1 MLKTFL
7 TASVISLG
15 TVLAVPVHAL
25 SYTWSFT
32 PTFGPMGVNPY
43 VVSGTIDGLQIGSND
58 GTGIIA
64 IVTNTPTGDLEGT
77 TFDIFNGTL
86 TGGDAFTVDGSGN
99 VTLADVFYTNASGD
113 FLIFGGFGGFEPQL
127 NNSIF
132 NPTWG
137 TPTSSTSFTPI
148 TPVPFEFS
156 PALGVGVLGSLWAAN
171 KLRKHLTKK

>member
-77 TFDIFNGTL
+77 TFDIFDSAGS
-86 TGGDAFTVDGSGN
+86 GGDAFTVDGSGN
-99 VTLADVFYTNASGD
+99 VTLADARYRSASND
-113 FLIFGGFGGFEPQL
+113 FLFFGDGDFGGFVPQL
-127 NNSIF
+127 SNWLTIS
-132 NPTWG
+132 
-137 TPTSSTSFTPI
+137 SSTSFTPI

>member
-43 VVSGTIDGLQIGSND
+43 VVSGTIDGLQIGSNN
-58 GTGIIA
+58 GAGIIA
-64 IVTNTPTGDLEGT
+64 IVTNTPTGFLEGT
-77 TFDIFNGTL
+77 TFAIFDSTNL
-86 TGGDAFTVDGSGN
+86 GGDAFTVDGSGN
-99 VTLADVFYTNASGD
+99 VTLADALYRSASND
-113 FLIFGGFGGFEPQL
+113 FLFLGGFGGYIPELGFTANWNAP
-127 NNSIF
+127 
-132 NPTWG
+132 G
-137 TPTSSTSFTPI
+137 GSTSF